1 MEVIFY
7 KHFPSPFRTL
17 FSFEFLSNGIAYFR
31 IFPTISAMKTSPRSH
46 KLASIIGEQ
55 LPPMVEKFLTPNQ
68 VGFLTIT
75 AVEVSGD
82 LGLVDVFINVMGANS
97 QEALKSLAKVT
108 PKIRFELLKK
118 VKLRREFIL
127 RWKIDQGRMNMGKF

>member
-1 MEVIFY
+1 MKVSARSQ
-7 KHFPSPFRTL
+7 KL
-17 FSFEFLSNGIAYFR
+17 GGIV
-31 IFPTISAMKTSPRSH
+31 SE
-46 KLASIIGEQ
+46 L

-82 LGLVDVFINVMGANS
+82 LGLIDVYINVMGANTK
-97 QEALKSLAKVT
+97 EAIKSLAKVT

-118 VKLRREFIL
+118 IKLRREFIL
-127 RWKIDQGRMNMGKF
+127 RWKVDKGRMNMDKFSS